1 MEGENE
7 DSGGDGSF
15 SNKRVSARIFVVVA
29 GALMNLLLGLVIMLG
44 IICSQNLVG
53 TSTVAKFDD
62 TAVSPSYGLQAGD
75 EIKNIDGMRIY
86 TPTDVQTGLSRSA
99 DGNVEMVVKRDGKDV
114 TLNIQFDM
122 EEYEGHQYINMDFWL
137 LGKEKTF
144 TGVFSSTVNNF
155 ISYARMVFL
164 SVHDILV
171 GRYGL
176 SDLSGPVGTVSV
188 VSDAVKTSIPSMLR
202 IMALLTINVGLFNL
216 FPIPALD
223 GWRFFLLLA
232 EGITKKKLP
241 TKWEYIIN
249 AVGLALLLLLMFFV
263 TFSDITKLF

>member
-1 MEGENE
+1 
-7 DSGGDGSF
+7 
-15 SNKRVSARIFVVVA
+15 
-29 GALMNLLLGLVIMLG
+29 
-44 IICSQNLVG
+44 
-53 TSTVAKFDD
+53 
-62 TAVSPSYGLQAGD
+62 
-75 EIKNIDGMRIY
+75 
-86 TPTDVQTGLSRSA
+86 
-99 DGNVEMVVKRDGKDV
+99 
-114 TLNIQFDM
+114 
-122 EEYEGHQYINMDFWL
+122 
-137 LGKEKTF
+137 
-144 TGVFSSTVNNF
+144 
-155 ISYARMVFL
+155 MVFL